1 MTEKTQELLSC
12 PFCGSDVLSINGIR
26 PCNFV
31 ECYGCGH
38 SVYGADEHAVIQ
50 VWNQRANNDDR

>member
-1 MTEKTQELLSC
+1 MTDELKPC
-12 PFCGSDVLSINGIR
+12 PKCGSDVLSINGIR

>member
-1 MTEKTQELLSC
+1 MIDELKPC
-12 PFCGSDVLSINGIR
+12 PECGSDVLSINGIR

-38 SVYGADEHAVIQ
+38 SVYGTDEHAVIQ
-50 VWNQRANNDDR
+50 AWNQRANNDGKNSD